1 VVQVHYNNP
10 YPDKA
15 EKALEADDILYSG
28 LKRLLERVALLNFDR
43 EEKITIKRTLTSAD
57 TATIAITTP
66 VNN

>member
-1 VVQVHYNNP
+1 MGSTMMKEDV
-10 YPDKA
+10 
-15 EKALEADDILYSG
+15 LTSG
-28 LKRLLERVALLNFDR
+28 LKRLLERTALLNFDR